1 MLQYDEVVNQFTE
14 RQLCSVVRGI
24 TVNHRQCFQLHILSR
39 LVVRT
44 TENAGAGF
52 TAEPHKRYTGGG
64 GGGGDMCTAVCEAK
78 RKGGRERAERRAE

>member
-52 TAEPHKRYTGGG
+52 TAEPNKRYTGG
-64 GGGGDMCTAVCEAK
+64 DVCTAVCEAK